1 MSLKSRT
8 ALVEKVHAKLYPS
21 QLTKLNRY
29 CEQHNKSRSEVLR
42 ALVDTLEAPQMSI
55 RKVNYELPVT
65 SRQLHNTA
73 SRTAKI
79 ARGDYRS

>member
-1 MSLKSRT
+1 MPLKSRT

-42 ALVDTLEAPQMSI
+42 ALVDTLEAP
-55 RKVNYELPVT
+55 
-65 SRQLHNTA
+65 
-73 SRTAKI
+73 
-79 ARGDYRS
+79 